1 MGAVMDIS
9 DPKRAQEMRAAMARE
24 RERLAAEIHDALA
37 QNFTGI
43 SMQLGVAREQLAAG
57 KGDPLSQIQRANEIA
72 KFGLAQARRSI
83 LSLQSS
89 AIEESRLTTRVQRL
103 VETSNVADLLRCDF
117 RSDNLPEE
125 RLPPR
130 IQDEVLR
137 FAQEAISNAV
147 LHARPTA
154 VSVTLRWE
162 PPNLILQV
170 KDDGTGI
177 SSANLE
183 KSEGFG
189 LRNMRLRAS
198 QIGGK
203 LDIKTVA
210 GHGTSIVLTV
220 PTST

>member
-1 MGAVMDIS
+1 
-9 DPKRAQEMRAAMARE
+9 MARE
-24 RERLAAEIHDALA
+24 RERLAAEIQDALA

-43 SMQLGVAREQLAAG
+43 SMQLGVAGEQLAAG
-57 KGDPLSQIQRANEIA
+57 EGDPLSQIQRANEIA

-89 AIEESRLTTRVQRL
+89 AIEESRLTTRLQRL
-103 VETSNVADLLRCDF
+103 VETSNVAGLLRCDF
-117 RSDNLPEE
+117 RSDNLHEE
-125 RLPPR
+125 GMPPR
-130 IQDEVLR
+130 IEDELLR
-137 FAQEAISNAV
+137 FAREAISNAV
-147 LHARPTA
+147 RHARPTV

-177 SSANLE
+177 SSVSLE

-203 LDIKTVA
+203 LDIKTSA
-210 GHGTSIVLTV
+210 GHGTSIVLTL
-220 PTST
+220 PIST

>member
-1 MGAVMDIS
+1 MDIS
-9 DPKRAQEMRAAMARE
+9 DLKRTQEMRAAMARE
-24 RERLAAEIHDALA
+24 RERLAAEIQDVLA

-43 SMQLGVAREQLAAG
+43 SMLLAVAREQLAAG
-57 KGDPLSQIQRANEIA
+57 EGDPLSQVQRANEIA

-83 LSLQSS
+83 LSLQSG
-89 AIEESRLTTRVQRL
+89 AIEESRLTTRLQRL
-103 VETSNVADLLRCDF
+103 VETSNVAGLLRCDF

-125 RLPPR
+125 RLAPR

-147 LHARPTA
+147 RHARPTV
-154 VSVTLRWE
+154 VSVTLRWDL
-162 PPNLILQV
+162 PNLILQV

-177 SSANLE
+177 SSASLE

-189 LRNMRLRAS
+189 LHNMRLRAS

-203 LDIKTVA
+203 LDIKTAV
-210 GHGTSIVLTV
+210 GNGTSIVLSV
-220 PTST
+220 PIST